1 MKLEIIQKIRSNHN
15 NLLLYLFFFVL
26 PVTAQ
31 EAVSIKI
38 KTLSVAID
46 IQIGNI
52 KQQINNLRDELI
64 LIATQTELDELL
76 GTVKLLIETINGLDD
91 SIIKK
96 KKLVKRVTEI
106 VEDCEFLHA
115 WMNSS
120 IENQIIF
127 IMELDSLAKAPIEML
142 ACMKFARITKE
153 NIKRDK
159 NLSPVQRKEM
169 EAKLDYIIT
178 GGFSESKSNFRG
190 VFVNSDLGCIA
201 Q

>member
-159 NLSPVQRKEM
+159 NLSPVQRKKM

-190 VFVNSDLGCIA
+190 VSVNSDLGCIA